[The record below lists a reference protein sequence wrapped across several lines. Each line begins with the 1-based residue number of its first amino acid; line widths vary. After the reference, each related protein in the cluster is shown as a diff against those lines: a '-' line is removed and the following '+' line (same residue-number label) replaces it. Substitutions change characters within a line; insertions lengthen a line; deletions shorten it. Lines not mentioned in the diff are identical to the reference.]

1 MKTIAV
7 LTAMQQELDA
17 VLELFAFASP
27 SKTELYGMSVYI
39 FEHNEIKFILALS
52 GIGRANTSLNA
63 ALIAKEFEPSEIIN
77 VGTAGGLQTEQKIL
91 DIVIPQEVVALD
103 VDLTALGCEYGQVLG
118 EPKSYYADEGIRSKL
133 IDAVDVNLATVHTGT
148 VGSSEAFICQQEQ
161 VREIHRRFNN
171 RVVCVEME
179 AFSIAVVCSRFKI
192 PFAIIRSLS
201 DVPASGEGNENDF
214 NAFLRKAS
222 SNAAQLL
229 FRYVNNPPPLHT
241 AR

>member
-7 LTAMQQELDA
+7 LAAMQQELDA

-27 SKTELYGMSVYI
+27 SKTEFHGMPVHI
-39 FEHNEIKFILALS
+39 FVHNETKFILALS
-52 GIGRANTSLNA
+52 GIGRANTALNA

-91 DIVIPQEVVALD
+91 DIVIPKEVVAVD

-118 EPKSYYADEGIRSKL
+118 EPKSYYADDGMQSKL
-133 IDAVDVNLATVHTGT
+133 VEAAASLATVHTGT
-148 VGSSEAFICQQEQ
+148 VGSSEAFICHNEQ
-161 VREIHRRFNN
+161 VSEIHRRFGN

-192 PFAIIRSLS
+192 PFAVIRSLS
-201 DVPASGEGNENDF
+201 DVPAAGEGNEHDF
-214 NAFLRKAS
+214 NAFLCKAS
-222 SNAAQLL
+222 GNAAQLL
-229 FRYVNNPPPLHT
+229 FRYVKKIPSTSP
-241 AR
+241 

>member
-27 SKTELYGMSVYI
+27 SKTEIYGMSVYI

-77 VGTAGGLQTEQKIL
+77 VGTAGGLQTNQKIL
-91 DIVIPQEVVALD
+91 DIVIPKEVVALD

-118 EPKSYYADEGIRSKL
+118 EPKSYYAYEEIRSKL
-133 IDAVDVNLATVHTGT
+133 IAVADSITVHTGT

-201 DVPASGEGNENDF
+201 DVPASGEGNEHDF

-229 FRYVNNPPPLHT
+229 FRYVSN
-241 AR
+241 

>member
-17 VLELFAFASP
+17 VLELFASANP
-27 SKTELYGMSVYI
+27 SKTELYGMPIYI

-52 GIGRANTSLNA
+52 GVGRTNTALNA
-63 ALIAKEFEPSEIIN
+63 ALVAKEFEPSEIIN

-91 DIVIPQEVVALD
+91 DIVIPKEVVAVD

-118 EPKSYYADEGIRSKL
+118 EPKSYYTDEKLQSKL
-133 IDAVDVNLATVHTGT
+133 VKAAAALTNVHTGT
-148 VGSSEAFICQQEQ
+148 VGSSEAFICQSEQ

-192 PFAIIRSLS
+192 PFAVIRSLS
-201 DVPASGEGNENDF
+201 DVPASGEGNEHDF
-214 NAFLRKAS
+214 NAFLCKAS
-222 SNAAQLL
+222 SNAAKLL
-229 FRYVNNPPPLHT
+229 LEYVSNFSPN
-241 AR
+241 